1 MADRL
6 AITYGN
12 ITGERPTRSVD
23 WMTSKAYGSFVDLVR
38 EVFAI
43 VEADANPEHCARQAV
58 ERYLNGYGEKGGS
71 EATQ

>member
-1 MADRL
+1 
-6 AITYGN
+6 
-12 ITGERPTRSVD
+12 
-23 WMTSKAYGSFVDLVR
+23 MTSKAYGSFVDLVR